1 MMVRRATRDDVASLT
16 RLAQLEHARSQ
27 FKNERFDSVVAAR
40 NFELCATGT
49 LSAVFISGSGLGFIA
64 GCVQPGLYNGRM
76 TAHELAWY
84 AEDGSGFALLDA
96 FTQWANLMRATR
108 VVVAN
113 FAGIKDAPKFTR
125 VLGRKGFS
133 CLGPTFSKP
142 LNTH

>member
-1 MMVRRATRDDVASLT
+1 MIVRRATREDVARLT

-27 FKNERFDSVVAAR
+27 FKGERFDPSVAAR
-40 NFELCATGT
+40 NFEMCATGM
-49 LSAVFISGSGLGFIA
+49 LSAVFISEAGFGFIA

-84 AEDGSGFALLDA
+84 AEDGSGLALLDT
-96 FTQWANLMRATR
+96 FTTWAGRMRATR

-125 VLGRKGFS
+125 VLGRKGFA
-133 CLGPTFSKP
+133 CLGSTFSKS
-142 LNTH
+142 LN